1 MSTLKGKARIWVS
14 SDTAGSPICRLQTD
28 EWRTEGQQDNP
39 LPIFLGVSDVL
50 VVLAS
55 SCPANGG
62 AGLLDRDA
70 VRRAHHCRRL
80 ARVGGRPPDAQG
92 RRVAREP
99 LALPAADEVH
109 AEGAA
114 GCPEV
119 PRSHPEDLQ
128 G

>member
-1 MSTLKGKARIWVS
+1 MSTLKGKAHIWVS
-14 SDTAGSPICRLQTD
+14 SDTASSPICRLQTD

-50 VVLAS
+50 VVLALP
-55 SCPANGG
+55 CPANGG

-70 VRRAHHCRRL
+70 VRRAHHCRHL
-80 ARVGGRPPDAQG
+80 ASVGGRPQDAEV
-92 RRVAREP
+92 RHVDRDP

-114 GCPEV
+114 GCREV
-119 PRSHPEDLQ
+119 PRSH
-128 G
+128 

>member
-1 MSTLKGKARIWVS
+1 MSTLKGKAHIWVS

-50 VVLAS
+50 VVLAL

-70 VRRAHHCRRL
+70 VRRAHDCRHL
-80 ARVGGRPPDAQG
+80 ARVGGRPQDAEV
-92 RRVAREP
+92 RYVDREP
-99 LALPAADEVH
+99 LALPAADQVH
-109 AEGAA
+109 VEGAA
-114 GCPEV
+114 GRREV
-119 PRSHPEDLQ
+119 PRS
-128 G
+128 